1 MKKRIALF
9 MCILLLAG
17 CGPQQQPPSQ
27 EATVSVETPAAP
39 QQPAEEP
46 EKPEAASSAPQT
58 PASSL
63 PEVPATPETPEEPAL
78 PVPPATVNASLTIS
92 YGETPYFSQTL
103 SVPAGASYHGDADTV
118 TVERQNGGVWETLR
132 EGTGSF
138 TLEGKLTVNGPLPQ
152 RVLQDALSGDAVLYR
167 VTTLLQ
173 TDGGGA
179 VTASSTFR
187 AGEAFADD
195 ARDKALANGDAFES
209 VTAVDM
215 SVSGLLPFTQTVT
228 NNSGQTVS
236 MGRHYKVFFQSGGGV
251 WKEAAYPRGEEPFVT
266 EDLLFLFPGQSA
278 ELSGTLPITAGEAEQ
293 GGNYR
298 ILRTASPISPREGQ
312 ETEIS
317 FVTQLEAGSGFRE
330 SAYAETEGAVLRNV
344 ELKLGQTSF
353 LAGEAPLR
361 AYIENKSDTP
371 IVAGR
376 LRVYNVKDGE
386 NLLEETGEPRPEI
399 PAGGTLP
406 ALEAALELE
415 PGEYTVEAA
424 IRVKDSGVEASLS
437 KNFTVE
443 ADKLKNPASAAT
455 VEMKVEISGQTEDG
469 LATFQQTFVNN
480 SCQTLLAGRQF
491 RVEQQAGGL
500 WAKAQY
506 PAGSEPDFPED
517 MVLVRPGSSVTF
529 EGVLPFSAKD
539 MPNMYRI
546 TRTLM
551 VENPTKAQ
559 TNGLTLVYTVTK
571 K

>member
-1 MKKRIALF
+1 MKKQIVLF
-9 MCILLLAG
+9 MCILLLAA

-27 EATVSVETPAAP
+27 ETTASAEAPAPP
-39 QQPAEEP
+39 QQQISEE
-46 EKPEAASSAPQT
+46 EKPAAASSTPT
-58 PASSL
+58 PAVPSST
-63 PEVPATPETPEEPAL
+63 PEVPETPEKPAL
-78 PVPPATVNASLTIS
+78 PAPPIRVDAALTVS
-92 YGETPYFSQTL
+92 YGETPHFSQTL
-103 SVPAGASYHGDADTV
+103 SVPADASYYGNADTV

-173 TDGGGA
+173 TDGGGT
-179 VTASSTFR
+179 VTASSAFR

-215 SVSGLLPFTQTVT
+215 SGGGLLPFTQTVT

-236 MGRHYKVFFQSGGGV
+236 MGRHYKVLSQSGGGV

-266 EDLLFLFPGQSA
+266 EDLLFLLPGQSA
-278 ELSGTLPITAGEAEQ
+278 ELSGVLPITAGEAEQ

-298 ILRTASPISPREGQ
+298 ILRTASLISPREGQ

-330 SAYAETEGAVLRNV
+330 SAYAESEGAVLRNV

-353 LAGEAPLR
+353 LAGEAPLGV
-361 AYIENKSDTP
+361 YIENKSDTP
-371 IVAGR
+371 IVIGR
-376 LRVYNVKDGE
+376 LRVYNVRDGE
-386 NLLEETGEPRPEI
+386 NLLEEAGDPRPEI
-399 PAGGTLP
+399 PAGGTHP
-406 ALEAALELE
+406 ALETALELE

-455 VEMKVEISGQTEDG
+455 VEMKVEIGGQTEDG

-506 PAGSEPDFPED
+506 PAGSEPDFPQD
-517 MVLVRPGSSVTF
+517 MVLLRPGSSVTF
-529 EGVLPFSAKD
+529 EGVLPFPAKD
-539 MPNMYRI
+539 MPGMYRI